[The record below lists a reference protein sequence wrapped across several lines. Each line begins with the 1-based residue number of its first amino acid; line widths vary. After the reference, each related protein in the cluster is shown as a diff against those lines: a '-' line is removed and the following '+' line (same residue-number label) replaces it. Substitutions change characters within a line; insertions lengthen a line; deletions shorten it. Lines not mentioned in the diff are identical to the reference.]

1 MVNNLNRTQEQF
13 SPEISC
19 WDFFNPVKISFGRG
33 CRKKLVEK
41 LSNQALLVVTTERGK
56 SHITNDPILKNI
68 IDANQVL
75 WMTRVRENPDI
86 NELNNEIFKLKAKNF
101 DSIIAF
107 GGGSAIDTAKVI
119 NVALGMETACNN
131 LVELLAIPLQDKN
144 IKVRPLLVIPT
155 TAGTGSEVTPFATIW
170 DQKIR
175 KKYSLSGNSVWPLEA
190 YIDPDMTDSVPIEVT
205 ISTGLDAINQAA
217 ESIWNRNA
225 NPITLQYAVRS
236 LKLGISALPKLS
248 DGDDIKTSRV
258 MMSEASLLAGLAISN
273 TRTALCHSISYPIT
287 AHFGV
292 PHGLACA
299 FTMPAVLKHNL
310 RADDGRFGYAA
321 LAITGTYDTKKLVD
335 CLDTSYKIDNRNRVA
350 KYSIFC

>member
-19 WDFFNPVKISFGRG
+19 WDFFNPVEISFGRG

-131 LVELLAIPLQDKN
+131 LQSCWQFLYRTKTLRL
-144 IKVRPLLVIPT
+144 
-155 TAGTGSEVTPFATIW
+155 
-170 DQKIR
+170 
-175 KKYSLSGNSVWPLEA
+175 
-190 YIDPDMTDSVPIEVT
+190 DPY
-205 ISTGLDAINQAA
+205 L
-217 ESIWNRNA
+217 
-225 NPITLQYAVRS
+225 
-236 LKLGISALPKLS
+236 
-248 DGDDIKTSRV
+248 
-258 MMSEASLLAGLAISN
+258 
-273 TRTALCHSISYPIT
+273 
-287 AHFGV
+287 
-292 PHGLACA
+292 
-299 FTMPAVLKHNL
+299 
-310 RADDGRFGYAA
+310 
-321 LAITGTYDTKKLVD
+321 
-335 CLDTSYKIDNRNRVA
+335 
-350 KYSIFC
+350 